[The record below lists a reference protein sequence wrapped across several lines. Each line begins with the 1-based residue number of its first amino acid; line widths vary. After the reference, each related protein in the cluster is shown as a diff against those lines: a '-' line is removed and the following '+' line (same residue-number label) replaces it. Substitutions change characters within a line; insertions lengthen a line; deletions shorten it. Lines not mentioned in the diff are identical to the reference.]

1 MPQRHYFILFYM
13 KYSSKRVAQS
23 LTEIMVSKKIEQV
36 VLSPGSRNA
45 PLTTTFQSHPLIKPY
60 SIVDERCAAFV
71 ALGMSIK
78 SKKPI
83 AVCCTSGSALLNY
96 YPAVSEA
103 FYQNVPLIV
112 LSADRPKEK
121 IDQSFGQTIR
131 QEHVFQNHIGFS
143 AHLVED
149 SSEKG
154 LRYNERLINEA
165 LNIAIQQ
172 QLPVHINIPFS
183 EPFYDLEETLSVSP
197 KIIQH
202 LSFDKVLNVDEL
214 NSFATLWNQSKR
226 KMVLLGQLPKDDLF
240 QEQIHHLVQDP
251 SVIVLHET
259 TSNISHEK
267 TINSIDKTIF
277 SLSNED
283 FDEIK
288 PDILITLGKN
298 IISKKI
304 KKLLELHPPQYHANV
319 NSNGEVIDTF
329 SSLTH
334 NFETTPQ
341 LFFSQFFY
349 LTKTQPSDYQSTWL
363 SLRDQKNTKHQH
375 YLQNCSFSDLKVFET
390 LLQTLPQNIDLHCS
404 NSSIIRYAQLFDI
417 DPSIE
422 HFCNRGT
429 SGIDGSTSTA
439 LGAAMVSTKQTVFIT
454 GDISFFYDSNAL
466 WNVYTPQNV
475 VIILLNNGGGEIF
488 KFIPGPD
495 QTDALQDY
503 FVTQHTLTAE
513 HLAAMYGY
521 RYLTA
526 DNLDDLKNHI
536 PSLFS
541 NTQPTL
547 LEINTKKSENA
558 SLLRQYFDY
567 LK

>member
-1 MPQRHYFILFYM
+1 M
-13 KYSSKRVAQS
+13 KYSSKKVAQS
-23 LTEIMVSKKIEQV
+23 LTEIMISKKIEHV
-36 VLSPGSRNA
+36 IVSPGSRNA
-45 PLTTTFQSHPLIKPY
+45 PLTTTFQSHPSIKPY

-78 SKKPI
+78 KKQPI

-103 FYQNVPLIV
+103 FYQNVPLII

-143 AHLVED
+143 ANLIED

-165 LNIAIQQ
+165 LNIAIQK

-183 EPFYDLEETLSVSP
+183 EPFYDLEETISVSP
-197 KIIQH
+197 KIIQQ
-202 LSFDKVLNVDEL
+202 LPFDKVLQVDEL
-214 NSFATLWNQSKR
+214 NCFATLWNQSKK
-226 KMVLLGQLPKDDLF
+226 KMVLLGQLPKESLF
-240 QEQIHHLVQDP
+240 QEQINHLLEDP

-277 SLSNED
+277 SLSED
-283 FDEIK
+283 DFKRVK

-304 KKLLELHPPQYHANV
+304 KKLLELYPAKYHANI
-319 NSNGEVIDTF
+319 SPNGDVIDTF

-334 NFETTPQ
+334 HFETTPEM
-341 LFFSQFFY
+341 FFSQFFY
-349 LTKTQPSDYQSTWL
+349 LTKIQDSDYQENWL
-363 SLRDQKNTKHQH
+363 SIKNQKNTKHQS
-375 YLQNCSFSDLKVFET
+375 YLQHCPFSDLKVFEII
-390 LLQTLPQNIDLHCS
+390 LQALPQNIDLHCS

-417 DPSIE
+417 DSSIE

-439 LGAAMVSTKQTVFIT
+439 LGAAMVSKKQTVFIT

-466 WNVYTPQNV
+466 WNNYTPSNL

-495 QTDALQDY
+495 QTNALQNY
-503 FVTQHTLTAE
+503 FATEHTLTAK
-513 HLAAMYGY
+513 HLASMYGY
-521 RYLTA
+521 HYLTA
-526 DNLDDLKNHI
+526 NNLESLHNHI
-536 PSLFS
+536 PNLFS
-541 NTQPTL
+541 KNQPTL
-547 LEINTKKSENA
+547 LEINTQKVENA
-558 SLLRQYFDY
+558 TILRQYFEF
-567 LK
+567 LKLT